1 MAYIDAL
8 SEIGEI
14 GEGQKPWCDLV
25 FDVVDTELYEL
36 PLDWEDREVI
46 IQFER
51 GVAKADLK
59 GETIGF
65 AFYIPRNGWSPSEN
79 QTPDLPTLL
88 GSSIILESIGTET
101 DRLVACYADWFGHP
115 TSQAPATAQLLCG
128 AVCLDVGPPLLDS
141 EKCHFKLFLEPPSY
155 EEAEAEESND
165 DELQADEG
173 SEDYPYAELF
183 LNVDLPSKRAWLRE
197 KDPEFRLQILEF
209 MTGKFETESSIP
221 LWTEASESLWA
232 DE

>member
-8 SEIGEI
+8 SEIEEL

-25 FDVVDTELYEL
+25 FDVVDRELYEL
-36 PLDWEDREVI
+36 PLEWNDGEVI
-46 IQFER
+46 IQFEK
-51 GVAKADLK
+51 GVAKAALK

-65 AFYIPRNGWSPSEN
+65 AFYIPRNGWNPSEN

-88 GSSIILESIGTET
+88 GSSIILESIGAET
-101 DRLVACYADWFGHP
+101 DRLVACYADWFGHAAL
-115 TSQAPATAQLLCG
+115 QAPATEQLLCG
-128 AVCLDVGPPLLDS
+128 AVCLDIGPPLLDS
-141 EKCHFKLFLEPPSY
+141 EKCHFKLFLEPPSD
-155 EEAEAEESND
+155 EDAEAEESND
-165 DELQADEG
+165 GLQADED

-183 LNVDLPSKRAWLRE
+183 LNVDLPGKRAWLRE
-197 KDPEFRLQILEF
+197 KDPEFRVRILEF

-221 LWTEASESLWA
+221 LWTEAGESLWA